1 MSRRSARNPTPKIDS
16 DFLYYEKMKGRQ
28 PKKPKQTAKSG
39 KHLLIEEIA
48 PVAVYEDGDETE
60 DSGEDTEDNDDG
72 SDSECDD
79 EEEED
84 SDDGGLDEQIAQLEK
99 IRKNKKLKRLEL
111 LKREIAMEEEA
122 IKAGKRRLK
131 DLDNFQVDSPPRYT
145 PSSKSKSTTNK
156 VSKPSS
162 LSRKPSSRSSRGSD
176 RQTATGYSTGATAN
190 PEIKLEFDVNTVR
203 ADPKVKDK
211 LVRALCK
218 AGLNDIFDF
227 KASSGNN
234 DSSDCSDTDSVLSG
248 RSEISFVP
256 SCSKAV
262 PVLWPHQ
269 VISSKYTDFSQ
280 KKLRHSQLDIR
291 MFNIGELEII
301 GSADIGS
308 DERLAR
314 TVLLK
319 ELNHF
324 AGLYEWRA
332 ILKLH
337 STVLSEISKG
347 VRTWSDPL
355 DNLMH
360 QILMPYRLP
369 AAKPVNSNKTSSVWY
384 CADYNKEESCSKPD
398 NHKTLVNGENVS
410 ASHICAKCWITD
422 KKRLHHPRISP
433 DCPHFSE

>member
-1 MSRRSARNPTPKIDS
+1 
-16 DFLYYEKMKGRQ
+16 MKGRQ
-28 PKKPKQTAKSG
+28 PKKPKQTAKPG
-39 KHLLIEEIA
+39 KNLLNFIEEIA
-48 PVAVYEDGDETE
+48 PVYEDGDETVSDSGE
-60 DSGEDTEDNDDG
+60 DSGEDTEDNADG
-72 SDSECDD
+72 SECDEEED
-79 EEEED
+79 EEED

-131 DLDNFQVDSPPRYT
+131 DFDNLRVDSPPRSN
-145 PSSKSKSTTNK
+145 PSSKSKSTTTK
-156 VSKPSS
+156 AKPMSKPSV
-162 LSRKPSSRSSRGSD
+162 SRKPSSRSSRGSD
-176 RQTATGYSTGATAN
+176 RQTATGYSTGVTAN
-190 PEIKLEFDVNTVR
+190 PEVKFEFDVNTVR

-227 KASSGNN
+227 KASSGSI

-248 RSEISFVP
+248 RSETSFVP

-301 GSADIGS
+301 SSADIGS